1 MKRRI
6 LYILAAICCALFVR
20 CEKFLD
26 ERPNKKLVVLSS
38 VKDAQALLNNTSVF
52 ITAHP
57 TSGEFAA
64 GDFYLLTEDWQSLSW
79 QSHRQS
85 YIWGDHVFDDME
97 RNDWSLP
104 YVAVY
109 NANVILDA
117 IANGEIKH
125 GTQREIADVQG
136 QALFYRSYAFYS
148 LLQLFAKAWD
158 NTTSKS
164 DLGIP
169 LRLSSDFNIP
179 VKRATV
185 AECYEQIIK
194 DMREA
199 VVLLHETTTLKTR
212 PTKTAA
218 HAFLARIYL
227 NIGRYELARASAS
240 EALASHSQL
249 INYNTLDTTAENPF
263 AIFNEEVIYHVRLWN
278 FLPYPPVPKIDS
290 ELFASYH
297 HDDLRRTLF
306 FISNGDGTF
315 SYKSGYNGDDGLFN
329 GLATDELFLIRA
341 ECYARL
347 GQTEKGLQDLD
358 ALLSKRWKAESYI
371 PYSTMTEVD
380 ALKIILDER
389 RKELVFRGLRWSD
402 LKRLNK
408 EPRFAVTLK
417 KKIADKEYVLSP
429 NDNRYVFPIPSAV
442 IEMTGIQQNPR

>member
-6 LYILAAICCALFVR
+6 LYIVAVICCVFFVS

-26 ERPNKKLVVLSS
+26 EKPNKKLVVLSS
-38 VKDAQALLNNTSVF
+38 VKDAQALMNNSSVF
-52 ITAHP
+52 ITTHP

-109 NANVILDA
+109 NANIVLDA
-117 IANGEIKH
+117 IANGEIKQ

-158 NTTSKS
+158 NTTAQS

-179 VKRATV
+179 VGRSSV
-185 AECYEQIIK
+185 AACYDQIIK
-194 DMREA
+194 DLQEA
-199 VVLLHETTTLKTR
+199 VGLLNETAALKTR
-212 PTKTAA
+212 PSKTAA
-218 HAFLARIYL
+218 HAFLARVYL
-227 NIGRYELARASAS
+227 NIGRYELARASAND
-240 EALASHSQL
+240 ALAANNQV
-249 INYNTLDTTAENPF
+249 IDYNTLDATAEFPF
-263 AIFNEEVIYHVRLWN
+263 ATFNEEVIYHVRLWN
-278 FLPYPPVPKIDS
+278 FLPYPPAPKI
-290 ELFASYH
+290 ERGLLKSYH
-297 HDDLRRTLF
+297 EDDLRKILF
-306 FISNGDGTF
+306 FVSNNDGTF
-315 SYKSGYNGDDGLFN
+315 SYKAGYNGDDGLFN
-329 GLATDELFLIRA
+329 GLATDELLLIRA
-341 ECYARL
+341 ECFARL
-347 GQTEKGLQDLD
+347 GKTSQAIQDLN
-358 ALLSKRWKAESYI
+358 ALLAKRWKSGSFVPFTA
-371 PYSTMTEVD
+371 MTSED
-380 ALKIILDER
+380 ALKIILEER

-408 EPRFAVTLK
+408 EPRFAVTLEK
-417 KKIADKEYVLSP
+417 TIAGKEYVLPP
-429 NDNRYVFPIPSAV
+429 NDNRYVFLIPSAV
-442 IEMTGIQQNPR
+442 IQMSGIEQNPR